1 MTEEQ
6 NVHEVVADILYNN
19 DPSDASKVL
28 SIALISLMNGHSKTA
43 MAALDYACEQVFDNV

>member
-19 DPSDASKVL
+19 DPGDASKVL